1 MKIIDKN
8 KKVYFDY
15 ELEDK
20 LEAGLVLVGSEVK
33 SVRLGNVRIADS
45 FCFIENGE
53 IYLKNCH
60 IAPYEKGSFFNHDSK
75 RDRKLLLHKKEIA
88 KLIGKMKT
96 KGYSLVPTMIYLNKN
111 LVKVEI
117 ALGIGKKQHDK
128 RATIKERD
136 LIKEANRAIANSKK

>member
-1 MKIIDKN
+1 MKIVDKN

-15 ELEDK
+15 ELEEK

-33 SVRLGNVRIADS
+33 SVRLGNVRLADS

-60 IAPYEKGSFFNHDSK
+60 IAAYEKGSFFNPDTK

-96 KGYSLVPTMIYLNKN
+96 KGYSLVPTMIYFKQNK
-111 LVKVEI
+111 VKVEI
-117 ALGIGKKQHDK
+117 ALAKGKKKHDK

-136 LIKEANRAIANSKK
+136 LIREAERAIGERK